1 MSDFLKR
8 YLTPGLAFVAA
19 VIGGGYATGRE
30 LVEFFLPSGLAGGLL
45 GMVVTTLVWSLVLA
59 VSFELARR
67 ARAFDYRSFFKL
79 LLGPGWVLYEIAYVL
94 LIIVIIAVMD
104 AAAGEVVHDLLGV
117 PKLVGSLLMIAS
129 TACILVLRSA
139 WVERFLSLSV
149 ASLYL
154 VFAVLIVW
162 SLVAFGDRIGAAF
175 AEPVGSGWFFAGVRY
190 AGYNVAI
197 IPAVLFCARHFTRP
211 REAIGSG
218 LLAGPLC
225 MLPGAV
231 FYVAMMGF
239 PDAIRHAALPS
250 SFLLEQ
256 LGARWFTWAF
266 QIAVLSTLI
275 DTGVALLH
283 GINERVA
290 TVYEERRRPMP
301 RALRPA
307 IAVGI
312 MVLSVYVADAV
323 GLVGLIAKGYGLLT
337 YAFIALVVVPVLT
350 VGIFK
355 IRGLPPQAPPPL
367 SS

>member
-1 MSDFLKR
+1 MGAFLKR
-8 YLTPGLAFVAA
+8 YLMPGLAFVAA

-30 LVEFFLPSGLAGGLL
+30 LVEFFLPAGPAGGLL
-45 GMVVTTLVWSLVLA
+45 GMAVTMLVWSLVLA

-129 TACILVLRSA
+129 TACILFLQAA
-139 WVERFLSLSV
+139 WVERFLSASV
-149 ASLYL
+149 AYLYL
-154 VFAVLIVW
+154 VFAILIVW
-162 SLVAFGDRIGAAF
+162 SLAAFGDRIGAAF
-175 AEPVGSGWFFAGVRY
+175 AEPVGSRWFAAGVRY

-197 IPAVLFCARHFTRP
+197 IPAVLFCARHFSRP

-225 MLPGAV
+225 MLPGAI

-239 PDAIRHAALPS
+239 RDEIGGAALPS
-250 SFLLEQ
+250 AFLLEK

-266 QIAVLSTLI
+266 QIAVLSTLV
-275 DTGVALLH
+275 DTGVAMLH
-283 GINERVA
+283 GINERIA
-290 TVYEERRRPMP
+290 AVYDERRRPMP

-312 MVLSVYVADAV
+312 MVLSVFVADAV

-337 YAFIALVVVPVLT
+337 YAFIALVIVPVLT
-350 VGIFK
+350 VGVWK
-355 IRGLPPQAPPPL
+355 IRRLPAEAPGG
-367 SS
+367 